1 MTAAVIG
8 RLGDIAAERAIAAV
22 DRAGAGPNR

>member
-8 RLGDIAAERAIAAV
+8 RLGDIAAERAIAV